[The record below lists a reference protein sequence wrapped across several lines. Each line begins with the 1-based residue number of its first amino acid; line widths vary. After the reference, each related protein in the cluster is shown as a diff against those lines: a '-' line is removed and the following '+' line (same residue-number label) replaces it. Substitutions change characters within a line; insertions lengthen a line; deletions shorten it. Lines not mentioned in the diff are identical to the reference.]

1 MHCSLNPIMLGLL
14 AITLPAFAN
23 PAQAAELGQVI
34 INDPSGSIARALDNG
49 DTLTYAGSGAALDV
63 SVAGNSV
70 RGDRVTITAGSATT
84 ANTLG
89 VRASA
94 GGSVTLTDS
103 VIKTVGAGQNAH
115 ALTATGAGSLI
126 TVGGSDIATLGTYS
140 HGAYAQSGGRID
152 LNGGSITTA
161 NGGSRG
167 LTATGAGSTIV
178 ARDVTIGT
186 NAYNATGAAAE
197 TGASVTVQ
205 DGRITTTGNYSDGVS
220 VSGANAVVTLYN
232 TEVNAASG
240 VGARVEGG
248 RFEMDGG
255 SLTTGGSAV
264 MLSSGS
270 GAPSAA
276 RIRNASLTATGDHS
290 YGINI
295 NAKDTS
301 AEIENVSISALGVY
315 GTGVWLPSTGTRFSA
330 TGFDIA
336 SAHVGVD
343 NRAGQVTLVD
353 GRIKTRDANAH
364 GLYLSREYGSSATI
378 KATRVSID
386 TAGNGAVGALARL
399 GGAAIE
405 LDGVTIN
412 TLGATAY
419 GLFASGSGASL
430 SARNSQVNTS
440 GAGASGLSVSNRAAV
455 TLDSTGLTMTGAG
468 AHGIWSYLTGA
479 GLSNTVTFRNG
490 SRIDT
495 QDGVGLLASGG
506 GHTFLVSDSD
516 ITARAGGD
524 IDSGVLLHSRAVTV
538 TSGGVSTVIESEQVT
553 LDASNARLTGDVL
566 ADSGSV
572 DVSLKNGSVLTG
584 AVIQRGTG
592 LANGLTVDNTS
603 AWNVRGDSSLGT
615 LTNAG
620 TVAFTSPAGASGFK
634 TLTVNNY
641 IGGGTLVLNTRLGDD
656 ASPTDKLVIDGGTT
670 SGNTA
675 LRVVNAGGSGGQ
687 TTYGIRV
694 VETING
700 GTTTADAFHLDSGST
715 GYRASANT
723 VSLNGYDYSLV
734 RGGNGGVAPDWYLT
748 SDYTPPV
755 NPPDPGDPAKP
766 TDPGD
771 PAPPVAPPD
780 PVLPGGGFKN
790 VSPESGAYAGNR
802 LAAMRLFT
810 HSLHDRVPAYAD
822 DDADARRGRGLWA
835 RAQGRH
841 DSGLRMSEGRV
852 DVDTDSAML
861 QLGGDLLKAPLGR
874 EGAVYTGLMGGY
886 GDARSRSVSTLIQPG
901 SGQRTHARARG
912 KVSGY
917 SAGIYGTFYQ
927 NDATR
932 LGAYADTWVQYG
944 RYTNQISSELGS
956 VRYRANVWSASLE
969 AGYALKPFAAGSALE
984 TLVVEPNAQLVYSRY
999 DARDA
1004 TLQGTR
1010 MRSGNDGAWQSRVG
1024 VRLYP
1029 QAAPAAAGKPAVRPF
1044 LETNWLHDN
1053 ANPAVRM
1060 GSTTLQ
1066 AKPARNA
1073 FELKLGAEG
1082 RVGKA
1087 TQVSGHVFGVAGSG
1101 SKHGYGGMI
1110 NVSYRW

>member
-14 AITLPAFAN
+14 AITLPAFAS
-23 PAQAAELGQVI
+23 PALAAELGQVI
-34 INDPSGSIARALDNG
+34 VNDPAGATERVLATG
-49 DTLTYAGSGAALDV
+49 DTLTHAGSGAALDV
-63 SVAGNSV
+63 SVAGNRV
-70 RGDRVTITAGSATT
+70 RGTGVTITAGSAAA
-84 ANTLG
+84 ANTSG

-94 GGSVTLTDS
+94 GGQVTLTDS

-115 ALTATGAGSLI
+115 ALTASGSGSLI
-126 TVGGSDIATLGTYS
+126 TVGGSDIATQGTYS
-140 HGAYAQSGGRID
+140 HGAYAQAGGRID
-152 LNGGSITTA
+152 LSGGSITTT
-161 NGGSRG
+161 NGGSNG
-167 LTATGAGSTIV
+167 LSATGAGSSIV
-178 ARDVTIGT
+178 ARGVTIST
-186 NAYNATGAAAE
+186 ANYSAVGAAAE
-197 TGASVTVQ
+197 NGASVTVR
-205 DGRITTTGNYSDGVS
+205 DGKIITTGNNGDGVS
-220 VSGANAVVTLYN
+220 VSGPNAVVTLYN
-232 TEVNAASG
+232 TEVNAANG
-240 VGARVEGG
+240 MGARVEGG

-255 SLTTGGSAV
+255 SLTAGGSAV
-264 MLSSGS
+264 ILRSGS
-270 GAPSAA
+270 GAPSTAT
-276 RIRNASLTATGDHS
+276 IRNATLTANGGYN

-301 AEIENVSISALGVY
+301 AEIENVSISALGPS
-315 GTGVWLPSTGTRFSA
+315 GTGVWLPSTGTRFTA
-330 TGFDIA
+330 NGFDIT
-336 SAHVGVD
+336 SALVGVD
-343 NRAGQVTLVD
+343 NRAGQVTLRD
-353 GRIKTRDANAH
+353 GSVKTRDANAH

-378 KATRVSID
+378 KATRVNVETTGD
-386 TAGNGAVGALARL
+386 GAVGALARL
-399 GGAAIE
+399 GGAAVD
-405 LDGVTIN
+405 LDDSTIS
-412 TLGATAY
+412 TLGTNAY
-419 GLFASGSGASL
+419 GLFASGAGASL
-430 SARNSQVNTS
+430 SARNTQVNTR
-440 GAGASGLSVSNRAAV
+440 GANASGLSVSNRAAV
-455 TLDSTGLTMTGAG
+455 TLDSTGFTIRGAG
-468 AHGIWSYLTGA
+468 ANGIWSYLTSN
-479 GLSNTVTFRNG
+479 GLSNTVTVRNG

-524 IDSGVLLHSRAVTV
+524 LERGVLLHSRAVTV

-553 LDASNARLTGDVL
+553 LDATGARLTGDVL
-566 ADSGSV
+566 ADSGNV

-584 AVIQRGTG
+584 AVVQRGTG
-592 LANGLTVDNTS
+592 RVNSVTVDNAS
-603 AWNVRGDSSLGT
+603 AWNVRGDSRLGT

-620 TVAFTSPAGASGFK
+620 TVAFTAPAGATGFK
-634 TLTVNNY
+634 TLTVGQY
-641 IGGGTLVLNTRLGDD
+641 VGGGTLVLNTRLGDD

-675 LRVVNAGGSGGQ
+675 LRVVNAGGNGGQ

-700 GTTTADAFHLDSGST
+700 GTTTPDAFHLDSGST

-755 NPPDPGDPAKP
+755 NPPGPVDP
-766 TDPGD
+766 TDPTD
-771 PAPPVAPPD
+771 PREPAPPVTPPD
-780 PVLPGGGFKN
+780 PVLPGNGFKN

-802 LAAMRLFT
+802 LAATRLFS
-810 HSLHDRVPAYAD
+810 HGLHDRVPAYAD
-822 DDADARRGRGLWA
+822 DAADARHGRGLWA
-835 RAQGRH
+835 RVQGRH

-852 DVDTDSAML
+852 DVDTDSAVL

-874 EGAVYTGLMGGY
+874 AGAVYAGLMGGY

-901 SGQRTHARARG
+901 SGQRVHARAHG

-917 SAGIYGTFYQ
+917 AAGVYGTFYQ

-956 VRYRANVWSASLE
+956 VRYRSNVWSASLE
-969 AGYALKPFAAGSALE
+969 AGYALKPFAAGSALQAM
-984 TLVVEPNAQLVYSRY
+984 VVEPNAQLLYSRY

-1060 GSTTLQ
+1060 GSTPLQ
-1066 AKPARNA
+1066 AQPARNA
-1073 FELKLGAEG
+1073 FELKVGAQG

-1087 TQVSGHVFGVAGSG
+1087 TQVSGHVFGLAGSG
-1101 SKHGYGGMI
+1101 SQRGYGGMI
-1110 NVSYRW
+1110 NLGYRW

>member
-1 MHCSLNPIMLGLL
+1 MHCPLNPIMLGLL
-14 AITLPAFAN
+14 AITLPAFAQ
-23 PAQAAELGQVI
+23 PVQAAELGQVI
-34 INDPSGSIARALDNG
+34 VNDPSGNATRAFGNG

-70 RGDRVTITAGSATT
+70 RGDGVTITAGSATSAST
-84 ANTLG
+84 IG

-94 GGSVTLTDS
+94 GGSATLTDS
-103 VIKTVGAGQNAH
+103 VIKTIGAGQGAH
-115 ALTATGAGSLI
+115 ALTATGSGSLL
-126 TVGGSDIATLGTYS
+126 TVGGSDISTQGSYS

-152 LNGGSITTA
+152 LSGGSITTA
-161 NGGSRG
+161 NSGSRG
-167 LTATGAGSTIV
+167 LSATGTGSTIV
-178 ARDVTIGT
+178 ARGVTLST
-186 NAYNATGAAAE
+186 NAYNGAGAAAE
-197 TGASVTVQ
+197 NGASVTVQ
-205 DGRITTTGNYSDGVS
+205 DGRITTTGNYSDGAR

-232 TEVNAASG
+232 TEVNAANG
-240 VGARVEGG
+240 IGARVEGG

-255 SLTTGGSAV
+255 SLTAGGSAV
-264 MLSSGS
+264 TLSSGS
-270 GAPSAA
+270 GAPSSAT
-276 RIRNASLTATGDHS
+276 IRNATLAATGDYN

-301 AEIENVSISALGVY
+301 AVIENVSITALGVN

-378 KATRVSID
+378 KATRVAID
-386 TAGNGAVGALARL
+386 TAGNGAVGALARA

-405 LDGVTIN
+405 LEDVTIN
-412 TLGATAY
+412 TLGATSY

-430 SARNSQVNTS
+430 SARNTQVNTS
-440 GAGASGLSVSNRAAV
+440 GANASGLSVSNRAAV
-455 TLDSTGLTMTGAG
+455 TLDNTGFTVSGAG
-468 AHGIWSYLTGA
+468 ANGIWSYLTGA

-506 GHTFLVSDSD
+506 SHTFLASDSD
-516 ITARAGGD
+516 ITTRTGGD
-524 IDSGVLLHSRAVTV
+524 IDNGVLLHSRAVTV

-566 ADSGSV
+566 ADSGAV
-572 DVSLKNGSVLTG
+572 DVSLRNGSVLTG
-584 AVIQRGTG
+584 AVAQRGTG
-592 LANGLTVDNTS
+592 LVNSLTVDGAST
-603 AWNVRGDSSLGT
+603 WNVRGDSSLGT

-620 TVAFTSPAGASGFK
+620 TVAFTAPAGAGGFK
-634 TLTVNNY
+634 TLTVSHY
-641 IGGGTLVLNTRLGDD
+641 VGGGTLVLNTRLGDD

-694 VETING
+694 VETVNG
-700 GTTTADAFHLDSGST
+700 GTTTSDAFHLDSGST

-755 NPPDPGDPAKP
+755 TPPGPVDPTDPAKP
-766 TDPGD
+766 VD
-771 PAPPVAPPD
+771 PAPPVSPPD
-780 PVLPGGGFKN
+780 PVLPGNGFKN

-802 LAAMRLFT
+802 LAATRLFS
-810 HSLHDRVPAYAD
+810 HGLHDRVPAYAED
-822 DDADARRGRGLWA
+822 PDARPSRGLWA
-835 RAQGRH
+835 RVQGRH

-852 DVDTDSAML
+852 DVDTDSAVL
-861 QLGGDLLKAPLGR
+861 QLGGDLLKASLGR
-874 EGAVYTGLMGGY
+874 EGAVYAGLMGGY
-886 GDARSRSVSTLIQPG
+886 GDARSRSVSTLVQPG

-956 VRYRANVWSASLE
+956 VRYRSNVWSASLQ
-969 AGYALKPFAAGSALE
+969 AGYALKPFTAGSALE
-984 TLVVEPNAQLVYSRY
+984 NLVVEPNAQLVYSRY

-1029 QAAPAAAGKPAVRPF
+1029 QAARAAQGKPAVRPF

-1060 GSTTLQ
+1060 GSTTLHAQ
-1066 AKPARNA
+1066 PARNA
-1073 FELKLGAEG
+1073 FELKVGAEG

-1087 TQVSGHVFGVAGSG
+1087 TQVSGHVFGLAGSG
-1101 SKHGYGGMI
+1101 SQHGYGGMI
-1110 NVSYRW
+1110 NISYRW

>member
-14 AITLPAFAN
+14 AIALPAFVH
-23 PAQAAELGQVI
+23 PAQAAELGQQVV
-34 INDPSGSIARALDNG
+34 NDPSGATQLTLGNG
-49 DTLTYAGSGAALDV
+49 DTLTHSGNGAALDV
-63 SVAGNSV
+63 SVAGNSA
-70 RGDRVTITAGSATT
+70 RGDGVTITAGSASS
-84 ANTLG
+84 ANTIG

-94 GGSVTLTDS
+94 GGSVTLTGS
-103 VIKTVGAGQNAH
+103 VIKTVGAGQGAH
-115 ALTATGAGSLI
+115 ALTATGKGSLI
-126 TVGGSDIATLGTYS
+126 TVGGSAISTLGTYS

-152 LNGGSITTA
+152 LDGGSITTA
-161 NGGSRG
+161 GGGSRG
-167 LTATGAGSTIV
+167 LQATGAGSTIV
-178 ARDVTIGT
+178 AHDVTIST
-186 NAYNATGAAAE
+186 NAYNAAGAAAE
-197 TGASVTVQ
+197 TGGSVTVQ
-205 DGRITTTGNYSDGVS
+205 DSRITTTGNYSDGVS
-220 VSGANAVVTLYN
+220 VSGANAVVTLRN
-232 TEVNAASG
+232 TEVNAANG
-240 VGARVEGG
+240 MGARVEGG

-255 SLTTGGSAV
+255 SLTAGGSAV

-276 RIRNASLTATGDHS
+276 TIRNATLTATGS
-290 YGINI
+290 YNYGINI

-301 AEIENVSISALGVY
+301 AEIENVSISALGPS

-330 TGFDIA
+330 TGFDIT
-336 SAHVGVD
+336 SALLGVD
-343 NRAGQVTLVD
+343 NRAGQVTLLD
-353 GRIKTRDANAH
+353 GRIKTRDASGH

-378 KATRVSID
+378 KATRVTID
-386 TAGNGAVGALARL
+386 TAGNGAVGALARM

-405 LDGVTIN
+405 LEDVTIN
-412 TLGATAY
+412 TLGDTAH

-430 SARNSQVNTS
+430 SARNSRVNTR
-440 GAGASGLSVSNRAAV
+440 GANANGLAVSNRAAV
-455 TLDSTGLTMTGAG
+455 TLDNTSFAVTGAS
-468 AHGIWSYLTGA
+468 ANGIWSYLTSA
-479 GLSNTVTFRNG
+479 GLSNTVTLRNG

-495 QDGVGLLASGG
+495 QDGAGLLASGG
-506 GHTFLVSDSD
+506 GHTFLISDSD

-538 TSGGVSTVIESEQVT
+538 TNGGVTTVIESEQVT

-584 AVIQRGTG
+584 AVVQRGTG
-592 LANGLTVDNTS
+592 RVNGLTVDNAST
-603 AWNVRGDSSLGT
+603 WNVRGDSRLGT
-615 LTNAG
+615 LANAG
-620 TVAFTSPAGASGFK
+620 TVAFTAPAGASGFK

-641 IGGGTLVLNTRLGDD
+641 VGGGTLVINTRLGDD
-656 ASPTDKLVIDGGTT
+656 ASPTDKLVIDGGTA

-694 VETING
+694 VQTING

-715 GYRASANT
+715 GYRASAGT

-755 NPPDPGDPAKP
+755 NPPGPVDP
-766 TDPGD
+766 TDPPDPRD
-771 PAPPVAPPD
+771 PAPPVTPPD
-780 PVLPGGGFKN
+780 PMLPGGGFKN

-802 LAAMRLFT
+802 LAATRLFN
-810 HSLHDRVPAYAD
+810 HGLHDRVPAGD
-822 DDADARRGRGLWA
+822 EDDADARRGRGLWA
-835 RAQGRH
+835 RVQGRH

-852 DVDTDSAML
+852 EVDTDRSVL
-861 QLGGDLLKAPLGR
+861 QLGGDLLKAPLG
-874 EGAVYTGLMGGY
+874 GAGALYAGLMGGY
-886 GDARSRSVSTLIQPG
+886 GDARSRAVSTLILPG

-917 SAGIYGTFYQ
+917 SAGLYGTFYA

-932 LGAYADTWVQYG
+932 LGAYADTWIQYG

-956 VRYRANVWSASLE
+956 VRYRSHVWSASLE
-969 AGYALKPFAAGSALE
+969 AGYALKPFAAGSALD
-984 TLVVEPNAQLVYSRY
+984 TLVVEPNAQLLYSRY

-1010 MRSGNDGAWQSRVG
+1010 MGSGNNGAWQSRVG

-1044 LETNWLHDN
+1044 LAANWLHDS
-1053 ANPAVRM
+1053 ADPAVRM
-1060 GSTTLQ
+1060 GSNTLQ
-1066 AKPARNA
+1066 AQPARNA
-1073 FELKLGAEG
+1073 FELKVGAEG

-1087 TQVSGHVFGVAGSG
+1087 TQVSGHVFGLTGSG
-1101 SKHGYGGMI
+1101 SQHGYGGMI